1 MKAKFAKYAW
11 LLIVLSIFSFA
22 IYKRITLF
30 HQVGGDVDTYVEA
43 VEDFING
50 LNPYV
55 ATVETF
61 KHLDTNP
68 GNKGFSYLPG
78 LLYVNTFFYSIYLFL
93 YNLHPCNPLLLTGFC
108 TPMIYFWK
116 VPILLADIGVGIL
129 LYKLLADKSKL
140 ATLVALLVWF
150 VNPFIYLKND
160 FITNDAI
167 PIFFML
173 FALYNLGKDEIASGA
188 SYALAVG
195 TKTFPIFILPV
206 MFINSSDKK
215 KFFLAAGIVGIAMSL
230 PFMGSIYDFTTYL
243 NGSVFVHGNRFVQG
257 RPFLFYLSYWKSIEF
272 FQIVPLWVYTLL
284 ASFGGWL
291 AVIIV
296 RALGWVKDKFALS
309 VIPFLVF
316 YLFTPVLNRTYLL
329 WFIPVFIL
337 GLFNV
342 TYGYTSTEGNNFFGK
357 LKFKHSK
364 ILYYL
369 VLVVY
374 WYFYYWYLAQ
384 WKDGFHIHAKI

>member
-1 MKAKFAKYAW
+1 MKAKYTRYGW

-30 HQVGGDVDTYVEA
+30 YQVGGDVDTYVEA
-43 VEDFING
+43 VEDLLSG
-50 LNPYV
+50 KNPYE
-55 ATVETF
+55 ATVESF
-61 KHLDTNP
+61 KHLETNP

-78 LLYVNTFFYSIYLFL
+78 FLYTNAFLYSIYMFL
-93 YNLHPCNPLLLTGFC
+93 SSLRPCNVILQTGFC

-116 VPILLADIGVGIL
+116 IPILLADVGVGIL
-129 LYKLLADKSKL
+129 LYKLLSDKSKL
-140 ATLVALLVWF
+140 ATIFALLVWF
-150 VNPFIYLKND
+150 VNPFIFLKND
-160 FITNDAI
+160 FISNDAI

-173 FALYNLGKDEIASGA
+173 LALYHLGKDEIAAGA

-206 MFINSSDKK
+206 MLINSSNRK
-215 KFFLAAGIVGIAMSL
+215 KFFLSAAIVGLFMSL
-230 PFMGSIYDFTTYL
+230 PFMGSISEFTTYL
-243 NGSVFVHGNRFVQG
+243 KGSVFVHGDRFVQG

-272 FQIVPLWVYTLL
+272 FQIVPIGIYTAL

-296 RALGWVKDKFALS
+296 RLLGWVKDKFALS
-309 VIPFLVF
+309 IIPFLVF

-329 WFIPVFIL
+329 WFLPVFIV

-342 TYGYTSTEGNNFFGK
+342 AYGYTSPGGKNFFAKVG
-357 LKFKHSK
+357 FRHSK
-364 ILYYL
+364 YLYYII
-369 VLVVY
+369 LVVY
-374 WYFYYWYLAQ
+374 WLFYYWYLAQ
-384 WKDGFHIHAKI
+384 WKDGFHIHARI